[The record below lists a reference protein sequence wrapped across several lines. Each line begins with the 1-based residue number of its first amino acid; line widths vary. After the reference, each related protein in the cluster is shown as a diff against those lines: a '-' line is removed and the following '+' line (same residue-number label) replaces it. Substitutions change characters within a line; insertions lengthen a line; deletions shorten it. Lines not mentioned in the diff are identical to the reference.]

1 MGGYYI
7 YTAAAKNLLRSNPR
21 GLDQY
26 EVEHL
31 DYNYYGDLYALSP
44 YREVSADRVSV
55 YSYVSR
61 YQRDYIVTHYDASGI
76 RRYYTL
82 YPRFRAELDDS
93 MGVVLGG
100 MSPVIDISIIGSTT
114 NSKRLLL
121 FGDRSVQGYL
131 PFLLAHYER
140 VTVVD
145 TTQAAPEQLDRINL
159 SDYSQVLFAWSV
171 DHYVTADQLSLL
183 DSLGAAQEA

>member
-1 MGGYYI
+1 M
-7 YTAAAKNLLRSNPR
+7 T
-21 GLDQY
+21 
-26 EVEHL
+26 
-31 DYNYYGDLYALSP
+31 
-44 YREVSADRVSV
+44 
-55 YSYVSR
+55 
-61 YQRDYIVTHYDASGI
+61 I
-76 RRYYTL
+76 RWG
-82 YPRFRAELDDS
+82 S
-93 MGVVLGG
+93 CLGG

-159 SDYSQVLFAWSV
+159 RDYSQVLFAWSV